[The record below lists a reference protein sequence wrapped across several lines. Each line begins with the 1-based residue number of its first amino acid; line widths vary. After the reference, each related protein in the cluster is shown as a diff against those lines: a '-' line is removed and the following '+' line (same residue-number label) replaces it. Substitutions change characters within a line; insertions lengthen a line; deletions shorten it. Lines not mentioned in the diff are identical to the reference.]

1 MKKKKEWKN
10 NELIND
16 LSEDRNFGKK
26 INNRKKKKKDRFENK
41 RKKNKIATKWNNNVT
56 KYFNSIIYAKQ
67 IGHEREERE

>member
-26 INNRKKKKKDRFENK
+26 INNRKKKKKDRFEIKEK
-41 RKKNKIATKWNNNVT
+41 RTKLQQNGT
-56 KYFNSIIYAKQ
+56 TM
-67 IGHEREERE
+67 